1 MSTPLRPAVFLDRDG
16 TINEDVGYVSA
27 MSQLTLY
34 PFAIDAVRL
43 LNRAGYVV
51 PMVTNQGG
59 IGMGAIE
66 PAFVGELHA
75 EIDRRLAA
83 GGARVDGWYSCPHH
97 PDAVIEAYR
106 GACACRKPA
115 TGMAEAAIRDLGID
129 PARSWMIGDKWID
142 VQLGHNIG
150 ARSILVRTGWGR
162 RMEAARPPGQHVEA
176 IVDDLA
182 AAVAFLLAADHAA
195 PR

>member
-1 MSTPLRPAVFLDRDG
+1 MLRPAVFLDRDG
-16 TINEDVGYVSA
+16 TINEDVGYLSA
-27 MSQLTLY
+27 VSQLTLY
-34 PFAIDAVRL
+34 PFAVDAVRL

-59 IGMGAIE
+59 IGMGAIA

-106 GACACRKPA
+106 EECTCRKPA
-115 TGMAEAAIRDLGID
+115 TGMADAAIRDLGID
-129 PARSWMIGDKWID
+129 PARSWMVGDKWID

-162 RMEAARPPGQHVEA
+162 RMEAARPPGQPVEA

-182 AAVAFLLAADHAA
+182 AAVAFLLAADHTAS
-195 PR
+195 R

>member
-150 ARSILVRTGWGR
+150 ARSIMVRTGWGR
-162 RMEAARPPGQHVEA
+162 RMEAARPAGQQVEA

-182 AAVAFLLAADHAA
+182 AAVAWLLAADGQA
-195 PR
+195 R

>member
-1 MSTPLRPAVFLDRDG
+1 MSLRPAVFLDRDG
-16 TINEDVGYVSA
+16 TLNEDVGYLSA

-43 LNRAGYVV
+43 LNRAGYLV

-59 IGMGAIE
+59 IGMGAIQA
-66 PAFVGELHA
+66 PFVDELHA

-83 GGARVDGWYSCPHH
+83 GGAHVDGWYSCPHH
-97 PDAVIEAYR
+97 PEAIIEALR
-106 GACACRKPA
+106 VECHCRKPA
-115 TGMAEAAIRDLGID
+115 PGMAEAAIRDLGID

-162 RMEAARPPGQHVEA
+162 RVEGARPEGQRVEA

-182 AAVAFLLAADHAA
+182 AAVALILAEGHAGG
-195 PR
+195 

>member
-1 MSTPLRPAVFLDRDG
+1 MTTTLRPAVFLDRDG

-43 LNRAGYVV
+43 LNQAGYVV
-51 PMVTNQGG
+51 PMITNQGG
-59 IGMGAIE
+59 IGMGAIA
-66 PAFVGELHA
+66 PAFVDALHR

-97 PDAVIEAYR
+97 PEAVIPEYR
-106 GACACRKPA
+106 VACRCRKPA
-115 TGMAEAAIRDLGID
+115 PGMAEDAICDLGID

-142 VQLGHNIG
+142 VQLGHAIG

-162 RMEAARPPGQHVEA
+162 RMEAARPEGQKVEA

-182 AAVAFLLAADHAA
+182 SAVALLLAAD
-195 PR
+195 RT